1 VSVQEHTADLK
12 SRVRVDLPVY
22 NGADHIAEAAES
34 VTAQTYRDF
43 ELIVCDNASMERTG
57 EVGRG
62 IATRDPR
69 ICCYRNPE
77 NLGASGNFRRTFELA
92 RGGAIV

>member
-1 VSVQEHTADLK
+1 VQEHTADPMP
-12 SRVRVDLPVY
+12 RVRVDLPVY
-22 NGADHIAEAAES
+22 NDVDHIAEAIES

-43 ELIVCDNASMERTG
+43 ELIICDNASMEWTG

-62 IATRDPR
+62 IATRDPMIR
-69 ICCYRNPE
+69 CYRNPE

-92 RGGAIV
+92 RGGAIA